1 MACKLQD
8 ISRYIHS
15 ITSTHLTGGIEFLK
29 MLPNLQLAMGWRDLA
44 VAAAAEEQHA
54 GLGWGA
60 EQLAARHR
68 SG

>member
-1 MACKLQD
+1 M
-8 ISRYIHS
+8 
-15 ITSTHLTGGIEFLK
+15 EFLK

-54 GLGWGA
+54 GSGWGA

-68 SG
+68 RG

>member
-1 MACKLQD
+1 M
-8 ISRYIHS
+8 SRYTYS
-15 ITSTHLTGGIEFLK
+15 IVYAHLTGGIEFLK

-54 GLGWGA
+54 GSGWGA

-68 SG
+68 RG